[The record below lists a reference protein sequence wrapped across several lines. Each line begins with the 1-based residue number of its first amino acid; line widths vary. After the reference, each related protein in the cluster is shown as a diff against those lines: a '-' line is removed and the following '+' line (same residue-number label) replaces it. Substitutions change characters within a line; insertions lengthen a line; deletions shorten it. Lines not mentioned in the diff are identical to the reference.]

1 MQIPATHM
9 RVGMVV
15 EHRKELCRVMTV
27 THITPGNWRGMV
39 QTKLRNIRSGSQLEH
54 RFRSEDKVERV
65 VLEQFQMEFLYS
77 DPNGYHFMNTENF
90 EQVALDADALGD
102 AVNYLVANLRVEVE
116 FHEHTAIGITLPKTV
131 DLRVVE
137 TEPGLKGATAT
148 NVLKPAK
155 VETGAIVQVPPFI
168 GVDDVIRVATET
180 GEYQSRAK

>member
-1 MQIPATHM
+1 MQIPATQL

-15 EHRKELCRVMTV
+15 EHRGELCRVMTV

-39 QTKLRNIRSGSQLEH
+39 QTKLRNIRTGSQVEN

-65 VLEQFQMEFLYS
+65 VLEQHEMEFLYS
-77 DPNGYHFMNTENF
+77 DPDGYHFMNTENF
-90 EQVALDADALGD
+90 EQVALDAEALGD
-102 AVNYLVANLRVEVE
+102 AVKYLTANLKVEVE
-116 FHEHTAIGITLPKTV
+116 FHEHTALGVTLPKTV

-148 NVLKPAK
+148 NSLKPAT
-155 VETGAIVQVPPFI
+155 VETGAIVQVPGFI
-168 GVDDVIRVATET
+168 AVDEVIRVATDT